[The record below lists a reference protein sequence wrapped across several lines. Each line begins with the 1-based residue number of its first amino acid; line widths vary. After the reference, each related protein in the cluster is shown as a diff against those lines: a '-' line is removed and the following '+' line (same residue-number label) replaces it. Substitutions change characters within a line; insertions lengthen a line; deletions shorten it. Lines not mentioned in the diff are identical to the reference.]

1 VERWEMIRSL
11 VLNLVASTPVFLKTY
26 TQTLKYQRPQNM
38 PRQKKPKSRNDANS
52 NLTHENP
59 RRATVGPSSS
69 ENLNLSQSKP
79 SYHAESKQPTGQ
91 YKLSKPSINRP
102 KPGLY
107 IVATP
112 IGNAR
117 DITLRALELLKECDV
132 IACEDTRVTRKLLGL
147 HGISAKLIPYHEHN
161 AEKIRPSIIKRVQNG
176 ETVALVS
183 DAGTPVI
190 SDPGLNLVQAFA
202 YENLLVTSLPGPS
215 ATLTALVLSGL
226 PSDRFLFGGFLPTKG
241 GRRRSALKEVAT
253 TPATLIF
260 LESAKRLAA
269 SLADMVTIL
278 GPRPAAV
285 TRELTKIFE
294 EVRRGPLDALAN
306 KYAAEGAPK
315 GEITIVIGPP
325 NPEKNMTA
333 ENVNDLLK
341 VALENLSVRDATTEV
356 TKATGWPKRNVYA
369 LALTLKKVA
378 L

>member
-1 VERWEMIRSL
+1 
-11 VLNLVASTPVFLKTY
+11 
-26 TQTLKYQRPQNM
+26 M
-38 PRQKKPKSRNDANS
+38 PRQKNPKSWNDANS
-52 NLTHENP
+52 NLTPENP
-59 RRATVGPSSS
+59 RRASVAPSSS
-69 ENLNLSQSKP
+69 ENLNPSKP
-79 SYHAESKQPTGQ
+79 NPSCHAEPEEPTGQ
-91 YKLSKPSINRP
+91 HRVSKPPLDRP

-117 DITLRALELLKECDV
+117 DITLRALELLKACDV
-132 IACEDTRVTRKLLGL
+132 IACEDTRVTRKLLSL
-147 HGISAKLIPYHEHN
+147 HDISAKLIPYHEHN
-161 AEKIRPSIIKRVQNG
+161 AEKVRPEIIKRVKNG

-183 DAGTPVI
+183 DAGTPII

-202 YENLLVTSLPGPS
+202 DENLLVTSLPGPS

-226 PSDRFLFGGFLPTKG
+226 PSDRFLFAGFLPTKG

-285 TRELTKIFE
+285 TRELTKMFE
-294 EVRRGPLDALAN
+294 EVRRGPLDTLADT
-306 KYAAEGAPK
+306 YAAEGPPK

-325 NPEKNMTA
+325 NAEEKMTV
-333 ENVNDLLK
+333 ENVDDMLRE
-341 VALENLSVRDATTEV
+341 ALEKLSVRDATAEV
-356 TKATGWPKRNVYA
+356 TEATGWPKRSVYA
-369 LALTLKKVA
+369 RALVLKKEA
-378 L
+378 Q